1 MDFALLKLLAPA
13 AMPLG
18 AALLVLIL
26 ALLASW
32 GWPRLSRIL
41 LLLAIVVLGALGS
54 SAVAQ
59 RLILP
64 LERLFAAPG
73 PAGKADAAVVLAG
86 TVDLRRSSLER
97 IEFYDRPERIIEGA
111 RLAREGRVR
120 WLVISGGSGDAFLP
134 EAAEAEF
141 LAAFARELGVPSA
154 SILLQKRSRN
164 THEDAVYTAELL
176 RTRGIGRFFLVT
188 SGFHMPRAVAC
199 FRKAG
204 LEPVPYPVDFRAT
217 PLASSPLSYLPTA
230 SALALSTLAAHEYVG
245 YAGYWIAGWL

>member
-1 MDFALLKLLAPA
+1 MKLLAPA

-18 AALLVLIL
+18 AAILLLVL
-26 ALLASW
+26 AFLASW
-32 GWPRLSRIL
+32 GWPRLGRAL
-41 LLLAIVVLGALGS
+41 LLLAIVALWALGS

-59 RLILP
+59 RLALP
-64 LERLFAAPG
+64 LERFFPAPG
-73 PAGKADAAVVLAG
+73 PGGKADAAVVLAG

-111 RLAREGRVR
+111 RLVREGRVR

-141 LAAFARELGVPSA
+141 LAAFAKELGVASS
-154 SILLQKRSRN
+154 SILLQTRSRN
-164 THEDAVYTAELL
+164 THEDAVHTAELL
-176 RTRGIGRFFLVT
+176 RERGIDRFFLVT

-204 LEPVPYPVDFRAT
+204 LDPVAYPVDFRAT
-217 PLASSPLSYLPTA
+217 PLESSPISYLPTA